1 VERASERGEGW
12 PGQNQRWDGEH
23 GGMPATIPVFT
34 FLQYSAPQ
42 VEAALAQGQTPQ
54 FQPALPTWYDAFFT
68 RCDQL
73 GLLAAIEALPDPR
86 QAPHVPL
93 PLLVL
98 LTICRFLHC
107 HQSFRRM
114 GGVLLQHRALLE
126 RLGVA
131 PFICER
137 GYYQNGERKPF
148 DEERFSEVF
157 RRLDPEPFHAL
168 LAQAVQALRR
178 QHPAWFAK
186 GRFLMDSNHFRLK
199 GSKQEYK
206 WCALMLWT
214 PQGLLPVAVEFSPV
228 PGDGE
233 TTIGQRL
240 VARAL
245 ATYGPGLMKLL
256 IMDAGYL
263 DGEWLRELVDGHQIH
278 WLIKGKEGMIVVEEM
293 QRWAQEAHRWEV
305 APPPK
310 LDLPQA
316 QLPQRRLCPTP
327 RLYGFVTYGRP
338 VNGCVVRDRYP
349 PSAKHPQG
357 KVSYEYLLT
366 SQPGW
371 TARQINTGWRWRW
384 DVESTFGQMTTFW
397 GLGQWQ
403 IQLFAVYRILVL
415 LLALTY
421 TLLQAHLQPA
431 GGRHSLQ
438 QVADRLATEQREA
451 RMLVTVGSACV
462 IVDPRLLNQW
472 LAQGLLTVRAP

>member
-1 VERASERGEGW
+1 MAAPQSL
-12 PGQNQRWDGEH
+12 
-23 GGMPATIPVFT
+23 FT
-34 FLQYSAPQ
+34 FLQYSARQ
-42 VEAALAQGQTPQ
+42 VEAALARGQPPQ

-73 GLLAAIEALPDPR
+73 GVLAAIEALPDPR
-86 QAPHVPL
+86 QDPHIPL
-93 PLLVL
+93 PLLVM
-98 LTICRFLHC
+98 LTLCRFLHC
-107 HQSFRRM
+107 HKSFRRL
-114 GGVLLQHRALLE
+114 GGVLLQDRALLE

-131 PFICER
+131 PVICER

-168 LAQAVQALRR
+168 LAHAVAALRR
-178 QHPAWFAK
+178 EHPTWFAK
-186 GRFLMDSNHFRLK
+186 GRFLIDSNHFRLK

-233 TTIGQRL
+233 TTIAQRL

-245 ATYGPGLMKLL
+245 ATYGPGFLKLL

-263 DGEWLRELVDGHQIH
+263 DGAWLRELVEVHQIH
-278 WLIKGKEGMIVVEEM
+278 WLIKAKEGMIVVAEM
-293 QRWAQEAHRWEV
+293 QRWAQHCRAWV
-305 APPPK
+305 PAPPPR
-310 LDLPQA
+310 LDLPKA
-316 QLPQRRLCPTP
+316 QLPKRRLCHAP
-327 RLYGFVTYGRP
+327 RLYGFVTYGHP

-349 PSAKHPQG
+349 PSAKHPEG
-357 KVSYEYLLT
+357 KETAEYLLT
-366 SQPGW
+366 SQAGW
-371 TARQINTGWRWRW
+371 DARQINTGWRWRW
-384 DVESTFGQMTTFW
+384 DVESTFGQMTTYW

-403 IQLFAVYRILVL
+403 VGLYEVYRLLVL

-421 TLLQAHLQPA
+421 TLLQAQLQPL

-438 QVADRLATEQREA
+438 SVADQLLAEQREA
-451 RMLVTVGSACV
+451 RMLVTAGDACV
-462 IVDPRLLNQW
+462 IVDPSLLNQW
-472 LAQGLLTVRAP
+472 IAHGFLTVRAP

>member
-1 VERASERGEGW
+1 
-12 PGQNQRWDGEH
+12 
-23 GGMPATIPVFT
+23 MPTAQSVFT
-34 FLQYSAPQ
+34 FLQYSAQQ

-54 FQPALPTWYDAFFT
+54 FQPALPTWYDAFFS

-73 GLLAAIEALPDPR
+73 GVLAGIEALADPR
-86 QAPHVPL
+86 QEPHIPL
-93 PLLVL
+93 PLLVM

-107 HQSFRRM
+107 HRSFRRV

-131 PFICER
+131 PQICER
-137 GYYQNGERKPF
+137 GYYQNGARKPF

-157 RRLDPEPFHAL
+157 RRLDPEWLQAL

-214 PQGLLPVAVEFSPV
+214 PHGLLPVALEFSPV

-233 TTIGQRL
+233 TTIGKRL

-245 ATYGPGLMKLL
+245 STYGPGFVKLL

-263 DGEWLRELVDGHQIH
+263 DGEWLRDLVESHGID
-278 WLIKGKEGMIVVEEM
+278 WLIKAKEGMVVVGEM
-293 QRWAQEAHRWEV
+293 QRWAQEGRAWMT

-310 LDLPQA
+310 LDRPPA
-316 QLPQRRLCPTP
+316 QLPQRRLCHTP

-349 PSAKHPQG
+349 PTAKHPEGQETF
-357 KVSYEYLLT
+357 EYLLT
-366 SQPGW
+366 SQAGW
-371 TARQINTGWRWRW
+371 SGREINTGWRWRW
-384 DVESTFGQMTTFW
+384 DVESTFGQMTTYW

-403 IQLFAVYRILVL
+403 IGLYAVYRIVVL

-421 TLLQAHLQPA
+421 TLLQAHLQPE
-431 GGRHSLQ
+431 GGRHTLQ
-438 QVADRLATEQREA
+438 NVADRLMAEQYEA
-451 RMLVTVGSACV
+451 RMLVIVEGACV
-462 IVDPRLLNQW
+462 IADPSLLNRW
-472 LAQGLLTVRAP
+472 IARGLLTTRAP